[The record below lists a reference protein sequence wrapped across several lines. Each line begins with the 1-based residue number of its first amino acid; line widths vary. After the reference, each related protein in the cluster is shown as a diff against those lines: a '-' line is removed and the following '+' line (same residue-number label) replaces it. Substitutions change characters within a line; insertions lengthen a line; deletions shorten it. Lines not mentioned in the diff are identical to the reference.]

1 MLCSLSVR
9 NLLLVRGLDI
19 EFESGL
25 NVLTGETGAG
35 KSILLDALGFAF
47 GMQNRIDSN
56 ASEFPGGEVA
66 ASFLLD
72 RESRAKSLLE
82 SFGLPPNDEL
92 VVRRIIS
99 NSGRKSSFV
108 NDRRCSSDSIRSLGE
123 ILIEFHG
130 QRDDRGLMNKA
141 VHRAMLDAFAGHGQL
156 VRKTRDT
163 WRNLQDARQ
172 SLLEA
177 QRNEAAAKKDETY
190 LRHALQEIE
199 DLKPEPSEVLQLE
212 ERRRLMKAA
221 SKIGDDLKRA
231 GHAIGSQGAE
241 GIVGDAIRILER
253 ISPESGGKLDEA
265 VSMLDRSLIEIG
277 EASKIVE
284 EFKNSVQFE
293 PSDLEHL
300 EDRLFALRA
309 LARKHGADVEHIHEI
324 SDELRSKLAK
334 IENFGEDAAKLSD
347 AAMRLEQE
355 FVELAGRL
363 SASRQ
368 ASAER
373 LDARIAGELAP
384 LKLGKA
390 RFKTLLTA
398 TEGGPDGTD
407 TVEFRVSTGPG
418 VPLGQ
423 IGQIASGGE
432 LSRFLLALKVC
443 LSSGDSG
450 NCMVFDE
457 IDSGIGGA
465 TADAVGRRL
474 KALAKGAQV
483 LVVTHSPQVAALGQ
497 HHWRVSKLEG
507 VDQRIS
513 MSKLD
518 KSERVEEI
526 GRMLAGGS
534 ITEEAR
540 AAARALLRGD

>member
-1 MLCSLSVR
+1 MLCSLSVH

-47 GMQNRIDSN
+47 GIQNRVDSN
-56 ASEFPGGEVA
+56 ANEFPGGEVA
-66 ASFLLD
+66 ATFLLD
-72 RESRAKSLLE
+72 RESRAKTLLE
-82 SFGLPPNDEL
+82 SFGLAPNDEL
-92 VVRRIIS
+92 IVRRTIS

-108 NDRRCSSDSIRSLGE
+108 NDRRCGSDSLRSLGD

-141 VHRAMLDAFAGHGQL
+141 VHRAMLDAFAGHEPL
-156 VRKTRDT
+156 LRETRNLWRK
-163 WRNLQDARQ
+163 LQDATQ

-177 QRNEAAAKKDETY
+177 QRNEEDARKDEQY
-190 LRHALQEIE
+190 LSHSLQEIE
-199 DLKPEPSEVLQLE
+199 DLNPAPSEVLQLE
-212 ERRRLMKAA
+212 ERRRLMKSA
-221 SKIGDDLKRA
+221 SKIGDDLKKAERS
-231 GHAIGSQGAE
+231 IGAQGAE
-241 GIVGDAIRILER
+241 GMVGDAIRILER
-253 ISPESGGKLDEA
+253 ISPEIDGKLDEA
-265 VSMLDRSLIEIG
+265 VSMLDHSLIEIG
-277 EASKIVE
+277 EALRFVE
-284 EFKNSVQFE
+284 EFKDSVQFQ
-293 PSDLEHL
+293 PSDLELL
-300 EDRLFALRA
+300 EDRLYALRA
-309 LARKHGADVEHIHEI
+309 LARKHGVAAEDIHEV

-334 IENFGEDAAKLSD
+334 IENFGEDVARLSEAAI
-347 AAMRLEQE
+347 RLEKE
-355 FVELAGRL
+355 FGKLIRRL

-368 ASAER
+368 TAAKK

-390 RFKTLLTA
+390 TFKTILTE
-398 TEGGPDGTD
+398 TEGGPDGAD
-407 TVEFRVSTGPG
+407 AVEFQVSTGPG

-423 IGQIASGGE
+423 IGKIASGGE

-474 KALAKGAQV
+474 KALAQNAQV

-497 HHWRVSKLEG
+497 HHWRVSKSEG
-507 VDQRIS
+507 AGQRIG
-513 MSKLD
+513 MSKLNMP
-518 KSERVEEI
+518 ERVEEI

-534 ITEEAR
+534 ITDEAR
-540 AAARALLRGD
+540 AAAQALLRDS

>member
-1 MLCSLSVR
+1 MLCSLSVH
-9 NLLLVRGLDI
+9 NLLLVRGLEI

-47 GMQNRIDSN
+47 GIQNRVDSN
-56 ASEFPGGEVA
+56 ANEFPGGEVA
-66 ASFLLD
+66 ATFLLD
-72 RESRAKSLLE
+72 QESRAKSLLE

-92 VVRRIIS
+92 VVRRTIS
-99 NSGRKSSFV
+99 HSGRKSSFV

-141 VHRAMLDAFAGHGQL
+141 VHRAMLDAFAGHEPL
-156 VRKTRDT
+156 LHETRNVWRK
-163 WRNLQDARQ
+163 LQDARQ
-172 SLLEA
+172 SLLKA
-177 QRNEAAAKKDETY
+177 QRNEEDAKKDEQY
-190 LRHALQEIE
+190 LSHALQEIE
-199 DLKPEPSEVLQLE
+199 DLNPAPSEVLQLE
-212 ERRRLMKAA
+212 ERRRLMKSA
-221 SKIGDDLKRA
+221 SKIGDDLKKA
-231 GHAIGSQGAE
+231 EHSIGAQGAE
-241 GIVGDAIRILER
+241 GIVGEAIRILER

-277 EASKIVE
+277 EAFRIVE
-284 EFKNSVQFE
+284 EFKDSVQFE
-293 PSDLEHL
+293 PSDLELL
-300 EDRLFALRA
+300 EDRLYALRA
-309 LARKHGADVEHIHEI
+309 LARKHDVVAEDIHKVP
-324 SDELRSKLAK
+324 DKLRSKLAK
-334 IENFGEDAAKLSD
+334 IENFGEDVARLSNAAI
-347 AAMRLEQE
+347 RLEKE
-355 FVELAGRL
+355 FGELVRRL

-368 ASAER
+368 AAAEK
-373 LDARIAGELAP
+373 LDTRIAGELAP

-390 RFKTLLTA
+390 TFKTILTE
-398 TEGGPDGTD
+398 TEGGSDGAD
-407 TVEFRVSTGPG
+407 AVEFQVSTGPG

-423 IGQIASGGE
+423 IGKIASGGE

-474 KALAKGAQV
+474 KALAQNAQV

-497 HHWRVSKLEG
+497 HHWRVSKSEG
-507 VDQRIS
+507 ADQRIS

-518 KSERVEEI
+518 MSERVEEI
-526 GRMLAGGS
+526 GRMLAAGS
-534 ITEEAR
+534 ITDEAR
-540 AAARALLRGD
+540 AAAQALLRGS

>member
-1 MLCSLSVR
+1 MLCSLSVH
-9 NLLLVRGLDI
+9 NLPLVRSLEI

-25 NVLTGETGAG
+25 NVLTGETGVG

-47 GMQNRIDSN
+47 GIENRVDSN

-66 ASFLLD
+66 TTFLLD
-72 RESRAKSLLE
+72 RDSRAKSLLE
-82 SFGLPPNDEL
+82 SFGLSPNDDL
-92 VVRRIIS
+92 VVRRTIS

-108 NDRRCSSDSIRSLGE
+108 NDRRCSSNSIRSLGE

-130 QRDDRGLMNKA
+130 QRDDRGLMNTA
-141 VHRAMLDAFAGHGQL
+141 VHRAMLDAFAGHEPHL
-156 VRKTRDT
+156 REARRIWRK
-163 WRNLQDARQ
+163 LQDARQ
-172 SLLEA
+172 SLLTV
-177 QRNEAAAKKDETY
+177 QRDEENARKDEHY
-190 LRHALQEIE
+190 LSHALQEIE
-199 DLKPEPSEVLQLE
+199 DFNPEPSEVHQLE
-212 ERRRLMKAA
+212 ERRRLMKSA
-221 SKIGDDLKRA
+221 SKIGEDLKKA
-231 GHAIGSQGAE
+231 EQLIGARGAE
-241 GIVGDAIRILER
+241 DIVGDAIRMLER

-277 EASKIVE
+277 EAFRVVE

-293 PSDLEHL
+293 PSDLERL
-300 EDRLFALRA
+300 EDRLYELRA
-309 LARKHGADVEHIHEI
+309 LARKHGVVAEELHKVP
-324 SDELRSKLAK
+324 DELRSKLAK
-334 IENFGEDAAKLSD
+334 IENFGEDVAKLSD
-347 AAMRLEQE
+347 AVTQLEQE
-355 FVELAGRL
+355 FGKLVGRL
-363 SASRQ
+363 SASRRAAAKQ
-368 ASAER
+368 

-407 TVEFRVSTGPG
+407 AVEFQVSTGPG
-418 VPLGQ
+418 VPLGP
-423 IGQIASGGE
+423 IGKIASGGE

-443 LSSGDSG
+443 LSSSDSG

-457 IDSGIGGA
+457 IDNGIGGA

-474 KALAKGAQV
+474 KALAENAQV

-497 HHWRVSKLEG
+497 HHWRVSKSEEA
-507 VDQRIS
+507 DQRIS

-518 KSERVEEI
+518 MSERVEEI

-534 ITEEAR
+534 ITDEAR
-540 AAARALLRGD
+540 AAARALLRGS

>member
-1 MLCSLSVR
+1 MLCSLSVH
-9 NLLLVRGLDI
+9 NLLLVRGLEI

-47 GMQNRIDSN
+47 GIENRVDSN

-66 ASFLLD
+66 ATFLLD
-72 RESRAKSLLE
+72 RDSRAESLME
-82 SFGLPPNDEL
+82 SFGLPPSDEL
-92 VVRRIIS
+92 IVRRTIS

-108 NDRRCSSDSIRSLGE
+108 NDRRCSSDSIRSLGD

-130 QRDDRGLMNKA
+130 QRDDRGLINTA
-141 VHRAMLDAFAGHGQL
+141 VHRAMLDAFAGHESHL
-156 VRKTRDT
+156 RETRKV

-177 QRNEAAAKKDETY
+177 QRNEEAAKKDEHY
-190 LRHALQEIE
+190 LRHALREIE
-199 DLKPEPSEVLQLE
+199 DLNPEPSEVHLLQ
-212 ERRRLMKAA
+212 ERRRLMKSA
-221 SKIGDDLKRA
+221 SKIGDDLKKA
-231 GHAIGSQGAE
+231 EQSIGAQGAE
-241 GIVGDAIRILER
+241 GMVGDAIRVLER
-253 ISPESGGKLDEA
+253 ISPETEGKLDDA

-277 EASKIVE
+277 EVVRIVE
-284 EFKNSVQFE
+284 EFKNSIQFE
-293 PSDLEHL
+293 PFDLERI
-300 EDRLFALRA
+300 EDRLYELRG
-309 LARKHGADVEHIHEI
+309 LARKHGVVAEDLHKVP
-324 SDELRSKLAK
+324 DDLRSKLTK
-334 IENFGEDAAKLSD
+334 IENFGEVVAKLSD
-347 AAMRLEQE
+347 AVTQLEQE
-355 FVELAGRL
+355 FGKLVGRL
-363 SASRQ
+363 SASRR
-368 ASAER
+368 AAAEQ

-390 RFKTLLTA
+390 KFKTLLTA
-398 TEGGPDGTD
+398 TEDGPDGAD
-407 TVEFRVSTGPG
+407 SVEFQVSTGPG
-418 VPLGQ
+418 VPLGP
-423 IGQIASGGE
+423 IGRIASGGE

-443 LSSGDSG
+443 LSSSDSG

-474 KALAKGAQV
+474 KALAQNAQV

-497 HHWRVSKLEG
+497 HHWRVSKSDG
-507 VDQRIS
+507 ADQQIG

-518 KSERVEEI
+518 MSERVEEI

-534 ITEEAR
+534 ITDEAR
-540 AAARALLRGD
+540 AAAQALLRGS

>member
-1 MLCSLSVR
+1 MLCSLSVH
-9 NLLLVRGLDI
+9 NLLLVRGLEI

-47 GMQNRIDSN
+47 GIQNRIDSN
-56 ASEFPGGEVA
+56 ANEFPGGEVA
-66 ASFLLD
+66 ATFLLD
-72 RESRAKSLLE
+72 QESRAKTLLE

-92 VVRRIIS
+92 VVRRTIS

-141 VHRAMLDAFAGHGQL
+141 VHRAMLDAFAGHEPL
-156 VRKTRDT
+156 LRETRNVWRK
-163 WRNLQDARQ
+163 LQDARQ

-177 QRNEAAAKKDETY
+177 QRNEEDARKDEQY
-190 LRHALQEIE
+190 LSHSLQEIE
-199 DLKPEPSEVLQLE
+199 DLDPEPSEVLQLE
-212 ERRRLMKAA
+212 ERRRLMKSA
-221 SKIGDDLKRA
+221 SKIGDDLKKA
-231 GHAIGSQGAE
+231 EQSIGAQGAE
-241 GIVGDAIRILER
+241 GMVGDAIRILER
-253 ISPESGGKLDEA
+253 ISPEIDGKLDDA
-265 VSMLDRSLIEIG
+265 VSMLDHSWIEIG
-277 EASKIVE
+277 EAIRIVE
-284 EFKNSVQFE
+284 EFKNSIQFE
-293 PSDLEHL
+293 PFDLERL
-300 EDRLFALRA
+300 EDRLYALRA
-309 LARKHGADVEHIHEI
+309 LARKHGVVADDIHKV

-334 IENFGEDAAKLSD
+334 IENFGEDVAKLSE
-347 AAMRLEQE
+347 AAMRLEKE
-355 FVELAGRL
+355 FGELIRRL

-368 ASAER
+368 AAAKK
-373 LDARIAGELAP
+373 LDARIARELAP

-390 RFKTLLTA
+390 KFKTILTE
-398 TEGGPDGTD
+398 TEGGPDGAD
-407 TVEFRVSTGPG
+407 AVEFQVSTGPG

-423 IGQIASGGE
+423 IGKIASGGE

-474 KALAKGAQV
+474 KALAQNAQV

-497 HHWRVSKLEG
+497 HHWRVSKSEG
-507 VDQRIS
+507 ADQRIS

-518 KSERVEEI
+518 RSERVEEI

-534 ITEEAR
+534 ITDEAR
-540 AAARALLRGD
+540 AAAQALLRGS

>member
-1 MLCSLSVR
+1 MLCSLSVH
-9 NLLLVRGLDI
+9 NLLLVRDLEI

-35 KSILLDALGFAF
+35 KSILLDALGFAL

-56 ASEFPGGEVA
+56 ANDFPGGEVT

-72 RESRAKSLLE
+72 RESRAKNLLE
-82 SFGLPPNDEL
+82 SFGLPSDDDL
-92 VVRRIIS
+92 VVRRTIS

-141 VHRAMLDAFAGHGQL
+141 VHRAMLDAFAGHESL
-156 VRKTRDT
+156 VRKTRGA
-163 WRNLQDARQ
+163 WRELHDARR

-177 QRNEAAAKKDETY
+177 QRKEADAKKDEDY
-190 LRHALQEIE
+190 LRHALQEVE

-221 SKIGDDLKRA
+221 SKIGGDLKQA
-231 GHAIGSQGAE
+231 EQAIGSQGAE
-241 GIVGDAIRILER
+241 GVVGDAIRILER

-309 LARKHGADVEHIHEI
+309 LARKHGTDAESIHEI
-324 SDELRSKLAK
+324 SDELRTKLAK
-334 IENFGEDAAKLSD
+334 IENFGEDAARLSD
-347 AAMRLEQE
+347 AATQLEQE
-355 FVELAGRL
+355 FMELAGGL
-363 SASRQ
+363 NASRQ
-368 ASAER
+368 AAAGQ

-497 HHWRVSKLEG
+497 HHWRVSKSEG
-507 VDQRIS
+507 ADQRIS

-518 KSERVEEI
+518 KFERVEEI

-534 ITEEAR
+534 ITDEAR

>member
-1 MLCSLSVR
+1 MLCSLSVH
-9 NLLLVRGLDI
+9 NLLLVRGLEI

-47 GMQNRIDSN
+47 GIQNRVDSN
-56 ASEFPGGEVA
+56 ANEFPGGEVA

-72 RESRAKSLLE
+72 RDSRAKCLLE

-92 VVRRIIS
+92 VVRRTIS
-99 NSGRKSSFV
+99 HSGRKSSFV

-141 VHRAMLDAFAGHGQL
+141 VHRAMLDAFAGHEPL
-156 VRKTRDT
+156 LRETRNVWRK
-163 WRNLQDARQ
+163 LQDARQ

-177 QRNEAAAKKDETY
+177 QRNEEDARKDEQY
-190 LRHALQEIE
+190 LSHSLQEIE
-199 DLKPEPSEVLQLE
+199 DLDPEPSEVLQLE
-212 ERRRLMKAA
+212 ERRRLMKSA
-221 SKIGDDLKRA
+221 SKIGDDLKKA
-231 GHAIGSQGAE
+231 EQSIGAQGAE
-241 GIVGDAIRILER
+241 GMVGDAIRILER
-253 ISPESGGKLDEA
+253 ISPEIDGKLDDA
-265 VSMLDRSLIEIG
+265 VSMLDHSLIEIG
-277 EASKIVE
+277 EAIRIVE
-284 EFKNSVQFE
+284 EFKNSIQFE
-293 PSDLEHL
+293 PFDLERL
-300 EDRLFALRA
+300 EDRLYALRA
-309 LARKHGADVEHIHEI
+309 LARKHGVVADDIHKV

-334 IENFGEDAAKLSD
+334 IENFGEDVAKLSE
-347 AAMRLEQE
+347 AAMRLEKE
-355 FVELAGRL
+355 FGELIRRL

-368 ASAER
+368 AAAKK
-373 LDARIAGELAP
+373 LDARIARELAP

-390 RFKTLLTA
+390 KFKTILTE
-398 TEGGPDGTD
+398 TEGGPDGAD
-407 TVEFRVSTGPG
+407 AVEFQVSTGPG

-423 IGQIASGGE
+423 IGKIASGGE

-474 KALAKGAQV
+474 KALAQNAQV

-497 HHWRVSKLEG
+497 HHWRVSKSEG
-507 VDQRIS
+507 ADQRIS

-518 KSERVEEI
+518 MSERVEEI

-534 ITEEAR
+534 ITDEAR
-540 AAARALLRGD
+540 AAAQALLRGS

>member
-1 MLCSLSVR
+1 MLCSLSVH
-9 NLLLVRGLDI
+9 NLLLVRGLEI

-47 GMQNRIDSN
+47 GIQNRIDSN
-56 ASEFPGGEVA
+56 ANEFPGGEVA
-66 ASFLLD
+66 ATFLLD
-72 RESRAKSLLE
+72 QESRAKTLLE

-92 VVRRIIS
+92 VVRRTIS

-141 VHRAMLDAFAGHGQL
+141 VHRAMLDAFAGHEPL
-156 VRKTRDT
+156 LRETRNVWRK
-163 WRNLQDARQ
+163 LQDARQ

-177 QRNEAAAKKDETY
+177 QRNEEDARKDEQY
-190 LRHALQEIE
+190 LSHSLQEIE
-199 DLKPEPSEVLQLE
+199 DLDPEPSEVLQLE
-212 ERRRLMKAA
+212 ERRRLMKSA
-221 SKIGDDLKRA
+221 SKIGDDLKKA
-231 GHAIGSQGAE
+231 EQSIGAQGAE
-241 GIVGDAIRILER
+241 GMVGDAIRILER
-253 ISPESGGKLDEA
+253 ISPEIDGKLDDA
-265 VSMLDRSLIEIG
+265 VSMLDHSLIEIG
-277 EASKIVE
+277 EAIRIVE
-284 EFKNSVQFE
+284 EFKNSIQFE
-293 PSDLEHL
+293 PFDLERL
-300 EDRLFALRA
+300 EDRLYALRA
-309 LARKHGADVEHIHEI
+309 LARKHGVVADDIHKV

-334 IENFGEDAAKLSD
+334 IENFGEDVAKISE
-347 AAMRLEQE
+347 AAMRLEKE
-355 FVELAGRL
+355 FGELIRRL

-368 ASAER
+368 AAAKK
-373 LDARIAGELAP
+373 LDARIARELAP

-390 RFKTLLTA
+390 KFKTILTE
-398 TEGGPDGTD
+398 TEGGPDGAD
-407 TVEFRVSTGPG
+407 AVEFQVSTGPG

-423 IGQIASGGE
+423 IGKIASGGE

-474 KALAKGAQV
+474 KALAQNAQV

-497 HHWRVSKLEG
+497 HHWRVSKSEG
-507 VDQRIS
+507 ADQRIS

-518 KSERVEEI
+518 RSERVEEI

-534 ITEEAR
+534 ITDEAR
-540 AAARALLRGD
+540 AAAQALLRGS